1 MLTADLAQ
9 SWQRGERVR
18 PLYIPPDDADYLRD
32 AAHLINLFGEYEGRA
47 RKELDEALEDYVGT
61 GTDYKIMRG
70 LIKLLTDKCEFETAS
85 AKDPVEIRRSLFLKA
100 RASHPVT
107 ADEALRRRVIEE
119 AARELACAP
128 EVISDH
134 LFADLPENQRLTHF
148 ERPAPAELL
157 DLYNL
162 AQAQALLYRSV
173 EMRLEVAPQS
183 AEGYREL
190 FGAIKAY
197 RLIHTIR
204 GNALKGY
211 EVRLDGPVSMFH
223 RSQKYGIQMAVFLP
237 ALLLCGGWRMRAE
250 IAPQSRSNRG
260 KAFFELDSRQRQLR
274 SSYTRGGLS
283 ENFISE
289 KLLSGWEK
297 FESQWRLQL
306 SSEVMD
312 LGESAF
318 IPDFVLRHEDGRKF
332 YLEIL
337 GFWTPRHLQQRLN
350 EFAHARV
357 ENFIIAAWDELR
369 GSREPLTRVPPHVII
384 FKTSLA
390 PAVVESTVSE
400 LGAREL

>member
-1 MLTADLAQ
+1 
-9 SWQRGERVR
+9 
-18 PLYIPPDDADYLRD
+18 
-32 AAHLINLFGEYEGRA
+32 
-47 RKELDEALEDYVGT
+47 
-61 GTDYKIMRG
+61 
-70 LIKLLTDKCEFETAS
+70 
-85 AKDPVEIRRSLFLKA
+85 
-100 RASHPVT
+100 
-107 ADEALRRRVIEE
+107 
-119 AARELACAP
+119 
-128 EVISDH
+128 
-134 LFADLPENQRLTHF
+134 
-148 ERPAPAELL
+148 
-157 DLYNL
+157 
-162 AQAQALLYRSV
+162 
-173 EMRLEVAPQS
+173 
-183 AEGYREL
+183 
-190 FGAIKAY
+190 
-197 RLIHTIR
+197 
-204 GNALKGY
+204 
-211 EVRLDGPVSMFH
+211 
-223 RSQKYGIQMAVFLP
+223 MAVFLP

-274 SSYTRGGLS
+274 SSYTRAGLS

-337 GFWTPRHLQQRLN
+337 GFWTPQHLQQRLN

>member
-274 SSYTRGGLS
+274 SSYTRAGLS

-400 LGAREL
+400 LSSRNE